1 MSGQSG
7 AGRALLVGGGLC
19 VLKSRQEAR
28 ALAESSDRPGG
39 TATAPQRFEGL
50 EFAPADLAIVQ
61 AADLRRAVR
70 LSGTLQPLDQSQ
82 VRAEVAATVADVLV
96 RRGERVQKGKLMAKL
111 DTADLGACLRETQRT
126 LDRARSGPH
135 PTTAHRT
142 EKP

>member
-28 ALAESSDRPGG
+28 ALAESSDRPAV

-70 LSGTLQPLDQSQ
+70 ISGTLQPLDQSQ
-82 VRAEVAATVADVLV
+82 VRAEVAATAEAAMVS
-96 RRGERVQKGKLMAKL
+96 RRERVTKG
-111 DTADLGACLRETQRT
+111 TALATPNG
-126 LDRARSGPH
+126 RAERW
-135 PTTAHRT
+135 
-142 EKP
+142 EEE